1 MAAATELPALPSPP
15 AAAAGG
21 GGVPEAEVA
30 AMKAEMESER
40 ALRESVSPKATAAA
54 TAALHATHAF
64 QCGAMAE
71 GQRLLA
77 EAEAGV
83 AALLAESAAGPRA
96 WYTRGAPAVGHCLEA
111 FATAACFWHF
121 FAHGALAARASLAS
135 LQDSEYLQGAM
146 GFAQELS
153 RYAIGRATAGDVGS
167 VLLCSTLSASLFAK
181 LQEYDFRNGPLRR
194 KVR

>member
-1 MAAATELPALPSPP
+1 MLPT
-15 AAAAGG
+15 
-21 GGVPEAEVA
+21 VA
-30 AMKAEMESER
+30 
-40 ALRESVSPKATAAA
+40 
-54 TAALHATHAF
+54 
-64 QCGAMAE
+64 
-71 GQRLLA
+71 
-77 EAEAGV
+77 
-83 AALLAESAAGPRA
+83 
-96 WYTRGAPAVGHCLEA
+96 HCLEA

-181 LQEYDFRNGPLRR
+181 LQEFDFRNGPLRR